1 MNNEQPVLNLSRN
14 TGHIKLTGLE
24 SWTPTFTQLCRAFYE
39 PKIDNDK
46 LNAGWFLRC
55 AGLFDGI
62 IAPKR
67 GNDTVSNTASLLIL
81 DGDSRIGIDGT
92 VTNGAVN
99 PMEIHLVLNWLGIDH
114 FMYTSHSND
123 IGVHKYRVL
132 IPVEYTREQLPA
144 LLDWIFARLHENDV
158 MLVNVKENS
167 TWAQAWFMPCVPP
180 ERTHLFKTWWRVGC
194 KSSNPMPTFEFEP
207 AQPFDVERIYGEWLA
222 KQPQQSPVKRAVV
235 VTDRP
240 KLPIETGGAITATD
254 PIKAF
259 NNAYAV
265 HDILIRNGYK
275 QQGNRYLHPNSS
287 SGIAGTRILENG
299 LVFSDSNDYLND
311 GKAHDAFDTFRL
323 LECGGDYRT
332 ACNWDADLVKANQIA
347 YMKAKADAEP
357 KMDFSNLKVNGKSI
371 KTPDTQKPTQ
381 LKTDSAQCLIESHS
395 VRSFRPSNSQ
405 ISIG

>member
-1 MNNEQPVLNLSRN
+1 MNNEQPVLRLSRN
-14 TGHIKLTGLE
+14 TGHIKLTTLE
-24 SWTPTFTQLCRAFYE
+24 SWTPTFPQLCRAFYE

-55 AGLFDGI
+55 AGT
-62 IAPKR
+62 KR

-114 FMYTSHSND
+114 FMYTSHSNSV
-123 IGVHKYRVL
+123 GVNKYRVL

-167 TWAQAWFMPCVPP
+167 TFAQAWFMPCVPM
-180 ERTHLFKTWWRVGC
+180 ERAHLFKTLWRVNG
-194 KSSNPMPTFEFEP
+194 KSSNSMPSFEFEP
-207 AQPFDVERIYGEWLA
+207 AQPFDVERIYSEWLA
-222 KQPQQSPVKRAVV
+222 KQPQQNTVKKVV
-235 VTDRP
+235 AANVDRP
-240 KLPIETGGAITATD
+240 NLATGGAITATN
-254 PIKAF
+254 PIQAF
-259 NNAYAV
+259 NNAYSV
-265 HDILIRNGYK
+265 HDILVRNGYK
-275 QQGNRYLHPNSS
+275 QQGKRYLHPNSS

-299 LVFSDSNDYLND
+299 LAYSDSNDCLND

-332 ACNWDADLVKANQIA
+332 ACNWNADIVKANQIA

-357 KMDFSNLKVNGKSI
+357 KMDFSKLMASFNK
-371 KTPDTQKPTQ
+371 PQMQKPQQNDSVVASHNLLNLTPCIGLQADNTQ
-381 LKTDSAQCLIESHS
+381 IHNHS
-395 VRSFRPSNSQ
+395 T
-405 ISIG
+405 I